1 VPKKDRDVFETEMEA
16 SGAKWQMLV
25 FGGLLHS
32 FAEIESDVP
41 GIARYDAG
49 AARQSYSMVDD
60 FLTAAFEEKL

>member
-1 VPKKDRDVFETEMEA
+1 MGK
-16 SGAKWQMLV
+16 LI

-49 AARQSYSMVDD
+49 AARQSYAMIDD